1 MSLSNPSQFNLT
13 QKDMSS
19 RKKFLDTSRQFIQNI
34 RSTLANP
41 PSKKNKF
48 SQNQSIETVR
58 QNENSRFIE
67 NEQQQQQLLVQEQDQ
82 HLDAMGGTLI
92 NLKEIAGTMNREMD
106 DHVIMIDDLG
116 ERVDRSEGRLNTAM
130 KRITDILRKE
140 EESKSGYF
148 STEILPDNVR
158 ILKEAFPDIDT
169 DVIEAILQSQNDNVD
184 RSFELLLGMSDPQY
198 QPTPPPMPPRPQT
211 DNAPYAYWQQHEG
224 TTADDQFHRDEEYAK
239 QLALED
245 ERKARQRQQQRREQD
260 KDEDDSIFNFQGTIE
275 HMFMSYKLNTSFFLE
290 ELPIIKEKVKE
301 AGNAAK
307 RKMLDF
313 YNQLKASRNDNHFG
327 SSNTTASSSI
337 PATNAQYKGLSDD
350 GDDLLSGD
358 VSALHLS
365 DYDVYT
371 KTNTMLKSNNNEK
384 RDDIIHVNS
393 PPENL
398 TVHTSTSDAQLK
410 ADEDFARQLA
420 EEEKLARRQAS
431 TERNEPQPLQIPSRK
446 QGSPV
451 IITPK
456 SPLELGD
463 SDYEDIGLNAA
474 PVKIDKPHEGPVPY
488 VIGDDEDSDSDEET
502 DDLHQDKNDK
512 DSKKVV
518 KENEDHMDK
527 DTKTSV
533 D

>member
-1 MSLSNPSQFNLT
+1 MSGL
-13 QKDMSS
+13 
-19 RKKFLDTSRQFIQNI
+19 
-34 RSTLANP
+34 
-41 PSKKNKF
+41 
-48 SQNQSIETVR
+48 
-58 QNENSRFIE
+58 NESLKEEKQVNVQQDSFPE
-67 NEQQQQQLLVQEQDQ
+67 NEETQQPNVENQV
-82 HLDAMGGTLI
+82 
-92 NLKEIAGTMNREMD
+92 
-106 DHVIMIDDLG
+106 
-116 ERVDRSEGRLNTAM
+116 
-130 KRITDILRKE
+130 
-140 EESKSGYF
+140 

-169 DVIEAILQSQNDNVD
+169 DVIEAILQSQNDNMD

-211 DNAPYAYWQQHEG
+211 DTAPYAYWQQHEG
-224 TTADDQFHRDEEYAK
+224 MTADDQFRRDEEYAK

-260 KDEDDSIFNFQGTIE
+260 KDEDDSIFNFQ
-275 HMFMSYKLNTSFFLE
+275 E

-307 RKMLDF
+307 RKMLEF

-384 RDDIIHVNS
+384 RDDVIHVNPS
-393 PPENL
+393 PENL
-398 TVHTSTSDAQLK
+398 TTHTSTSDAQLK

-420 EEEKLARRQAS
+420 EEEKLVRRQAS

-451 IITPK
+451 VITPK

-474 PVKIDKPHEGPVPY
+474 PVKTDKPHEASVPY
-488 VIGDDEDSDSDEET
+488 VIGDDEDSEEEEET
-502 DDLHQDKNDK
+502 GDLRQDKTDK

-518 KENEDHMDK
+518 KENEGHMDK